1 MKYLI
6 GTFNDFILLNDAI
19 KITVPLIKKKD
30 KKKILQKLN
39 APSHYLNNCLSV
51 TNTYIFTKMMQK
63 KDFPVLSFL
72 LVH

>member
-19 KITVPLIKKKD
+19 KKTVPLI